1 MPFISTEWKFGSILK
16 VFCLV
21 SSESSNVNYVDGVST
36 IDSKSDYT
44 DDDFVVSNNCTDFEG
59 RSHKVILLFCNKIMR
74 HEKAYKSFTSQMM
87 EIDRQ
92 LIEQRNKID
101 QGIKEDA
108 KKNGLLSAIIGTFDL
123 YNHQKTR

>member
-1 MPFISTEWKFGSILK
+1 M
-16 VFCLV
+16 
-21 SSESSNVNYVDGVST
+21 ST

-59 RSHKVILLFCNKIMR
+59 RSHEVIAPIFSIITRLV
-74 HEKAYKSFTSQMM
+74 KAYKTFTSQMM